1 MLTKYTLVISL
12 SMTVALCA
20 VAGDIKASQEKQSLE
35 HLKKI
40 ADNFLQSFLINE
52 DKEGEYKIEIAEP
65 DSRLRLRHC
74 DGEIKAFW
82 PYNPTNLR
90 RMPVGL
96 RCEGTVKW
104 KVFLQTAVKQ
114 FQEIALVNRQVSA
127 GQILNSSMITKR
139 NIDILSV
146 RREVVGNYE
155 HLIGHVFNRNISP
168 NTPLSSQM
176 LELPLLV
183 RRGDLVKMISTGGT
197 ISVDAEV
204 EALGDGYSQQT
215 IRVRNT
221 RSGKMLSATVLD
233 RNLVTAN
240 P

>member
-1 MLTKYTLVISL
+1 
-12 SMTVALCA
+12 
-20 VAGDIKASQEKQSLE
+20 
-35 HLKKI
+35 
-40 ADNFLQSFLINE
+40 
-52 DKEGEYKIEIAEP
+52 
-65 DSRLRLRHC
+65 
-74 DGEIKAFW
+74 
-82 PYNPTNLR
+82 
-90 RMPVGL
+90 
-96 RCEGTVKW
+96 
-104 KVFLQTAVKQ
+104 
-114 FQEIALVNRQVSA
+114 
-127 GQILNSSMITKR
+127 
-139 NIDILSV
+139 
-146 RREVVGNYE
+146 
-155 HLIGHVFNRNISP
+155 
-168 NTPLSSQM
+168 M